1 MPKEDV
7 MAKGLIEKEVIAAL
21 ARRASGIDEEGGDR
35 RLKEI
40 MNRLLADLFQ
50 AIDDLDISMNEVWSA
65 VAYLGAAGRSNELG
79 LIAPGIG
86 LEHFLDLRL
95 DEEERR
101 AGLAGGTP
109 RTIEGPLYIAG
120 APLCQH
126 FARLDDGSDTGEVLF
141 MNGQVRDQDGKP
153 VAGAVVDVWHAN
165 TLGNYSHFDPEQA
178 PYNLRRRILT
188 DGEGRYRFRTIM
200 PSGYST
206 PPGGNTEKLLFA
218 IGRHGNRP
226 AHIHFFVEAPG
237 FRHLTTQINI
247 EGDPYLFDDFAFGTR
262 DDLIPPVERVADP
275 KAMADNQ
282 VQEPFATI
290 EFDFVLMP
298 AVEGVVGTI
307 VDRERAQ
314 AA

>member
-7 MAKGLIEKEVIAAL
+7 MAKGLIERKVIAAL
-21 ARRASGIDEEGGDR
+21 ARRASGIDEEGGDG

-65 VAYLGAAGRSNELG
+65 VAYIGAAGRSNELG

-126 FARLDDGSDTGEVLF
+126 FARLDDGSDKGEVLF
-141 MNGQVRDQDGKP
+141 MNGQVRDQTGKP
-153 VAGAVVDVWHAN
+153 VAGAVVDVWHAD
-165 TLGNYSHFDPEQA
+165 TRGNYSHFDPQQA
-178 PYNLRRRILT
+178 PYNLRRRIVT
-188 DGEGRYRFRTIM
+188 DDEGRYRFRSIM

-237 FRHLTTQINI
+237 HRHLTTQINI

-262 DDLIPPVERVADP
+262 DDLIPPVERVSDP

>member
-1 MPKEDV
+1 
-7 MAKGLIEKEVIAAL
+7 MAKGLIEREVIAAL

-65 VAYLGAAGRSNELG
+65 VAYIGAAGRSNELG

-101 AGLAGGTP
+101 AGLAGGTS

-126 FARLDDGSDTGEVLF
+126 FARLDDGSDKGEVLF

-165 TLGNYSHFDPEQA
+165 TRGNYSHFDPAQA
-178 PYNLRRRILT
+178 PYNLRRRIVT
-188 DGEGRYRFRTIM
+188 DVEGRYRFRTIM

-237 FRHLTTQINI
+237 HRHLTTQINI

-262 DDLIPPVERVADP
+262 DDLIPPVERVTDP
-275 KAMADNQ
+275 KALADNQ

-298 AVEGVVGTI
+298 AVEDVVGTI

>member
-1 MPKEDV
+1 

-188 DGEGRYRFRTIM
+188 DAEGRYRFRTIM

>member
-1 MPKEDV
+1 
-7 MAKGLIEKEVIAAL
+7 MAKGLIEREVIAAL
-21 ARRASGIDEEGGDR
+21 ARRASGIDEEGGDG

-65 VAYLGAAGRSNELG
+65 VAYIGAAGRSNELG

-126 FARLDDGSDTGEVLF
+126 FARLDDGSDKGEVLF
-141 MNGQVRDQDGKP
+141 MNGQVRDQNGKP
-153 VAGAVVDVWHAN
+153 VAGAVVDVWHAD
-165 TLGNYSHFDPEQA
+165 TRGNYSHFDPQQA
-178 PYNLRRRILT
+178 PYNLRRRIVT
-188 DGEGRYRFRTIM
+188 DDEGRYRFRSIM

-237 FRHLTTQINI
+237 HRHLTTQINI

-262 DDLIPPVERVADP
+262 DDLIPPVERVSDP

>member
-188 DGEGRYRFRTIM
+188 DAEGRYRFRTIM

>member
-1 MPKEDV
+1 

-40 MNRLLADLFQ
+40 MNRLLSDLFI
-50 AIDDLDISMNEVWSA
+50 AIDDMDISMNEVWSA

-101 AGLAGGTP
+101 AGLAGGTS

-126 FARLDDGSDTGEVLF
+126 FARLDDGSDAGEVLF
-141 MNGQVRDQDGKP
+141 MNGQVRDQNGKP

-165 TLGNYSHFDPEQA
+165 TRGNYSHFDPEQA

-188 DGEGRYRFRTIM
+188 DAEGRYRFRTIM

-206 PPGGNTEKLLFA
+206 PPGGYTEKLLFA

-237 FRHLTTQINI
+237 HRHLTTQINI
-247 EGDPYLFDDFAFGTR
+247 EGDPFLFDDFAFGTR
-262 DDLIPPVERVADP
+262 DDLIPPVERVEDP

-298 AVEGVVGTI
+298 AVEGIVGTI

>member
-7 MAKGLIEKEVIAAL
+7 MAKGLIEREVIAAL
-21 ARRASGIDEEGGDR
+21 ARRASGIDEEGGDG

-65 VAYLGAAGRSNELG
+65 VAYIGAAGRSNELG
-79 LIAPGIG
+79 LTAPGIG

-126 FARLDDGSDTGEVLF
+126 FARLDAGSDKGEVLF
-141 MNGQVRDQDGKP
+141 MNGQVRDQNGKP
-153 VAGAVVDVWHAN
+153 VAGAVVDVWHAD
-165 TLGNYSHFDPEQA
+165 TRGNYSHFDPQQA
-178 PYNLRRRILT
+178 PYNLRRRIVT
-188 DGEGRYRFRTIM
+188 DDEGRYRFRSIM

-218 IGRHGNRP
+218 TGRHGNRP

-237 FRHLTTQINI
+237 HRHLTTQINI

-262 DDLIPPVERVADP
+262 DDLIPPVERVSDP

>member
-7 MAKGLIEKEVIAAL
+7 MAKGLIEREVIAAL
-21 ARRASGIDEEGGDR
+21 ARRASGIDEEGGDG

-65 VAYLGAAGRSNELG
+65 VAYIGAAGRSNELG

-126 FARLDDGSDTGEVLF
+126 FARLDDGSDKGEVLF
-141 MNGQVRDQDGKP
+141 MNGQVRDQNGKP
-153 VAGAVVDVWHAN
+153 VAGAVVDVWHAD
-165 TLGNYSHFDPEQA
+165 TRGNYSHFDPQQA
-178 PYNLRRRILT
+178 PYNLRRRIGT
-188 DGEGRYRFRTIM
+188 DDEGRYRFRSIM

-237 FRHLTTQINI
+237 HRHLTTQINI

-262 DDLIPPVERVADP
+262 DDLIPPVERVSDP